1 MLVAFARGTK
11 EAFAPEQRRALL
23 RSMGLAVLLL
33 AILWAGATMLIARA
47 HVGGIGWLSGVVDVL
62 GGVAALFVAWTLF
75 PAMTFLT
82 FGFFAERVIAA
93 LEREHYPD
101 LPPPRRIGIGE
112 SCASVLRLAALG
124 LVLNLVALPLY
135 LVPGA
140 NFVLYYAVN
149 GYLVG
154 RMYFETIAL
163 RRMES
168 GRMHMLWQWRRG
180 TFIAAGAILAFLL
193 TLPLIDLAAPLIGLA
208 FMLHL
213 VEEARRDAP
222 ARINPGAP

>member
-1 MLVAFARGTK
+1 MLAAFARAMK
-11 EAFAPEQRRALL
+11 DAFAPEQRRALIL
-23 RSMGLAVLLL
+23 SMGLAVLLL
-33 AILWAGATMLIARA
+33 VILWAGATALIARA
-47 HVGGIGWLSGVVDVL
+47 HLGGTGWLGGVGDVV

-93 LEREHYPD
+93 LERAHYPD
-101 LPPPRRIGIGE
+101 LPPPRKIGSGE
-112 SCASVLRLAALG
+112 AAASALRLAVLA

-140 NFVLYYAVN
+140 NLVLYYAVN

-168 GRMHMLWQWRRG
+168 GRMHVLWRWRRG
-180 TFIAAGAILAFLL
+180 TFIAAGA
-193 TLPLIDLAAPLIGLA
+193 
-208 FMLHL
+208 
-213 VEEARRDAP
+213 
-222 ARINPGAP
+222 